1 MISAPAMAAAETPA
15 LRLIEF
21 MDAPLPQLLM
31 PGARYVTDWFCVAP
45 GERYDALVYLIEDH
59 IEPASR
65 VDAHFEQAPA
75 AGRDARIVAGA
86 IFKPL
91 PVRDRGAPVELSD
104 TVAFMA
110 DNLEADCQF
119 VRLAIDVTGDAAG
132 VGGAVLR
139 FGTPQDGVAPRA
151 LAAIASGRAS
161 ARGLSMESRRAIIGS
176 TSRA

>member
-1 MISAPAMAAAETPA
+1 MILKSEPAA
-15 LRLIEF
+15 LCLTEW
-21 MDAPLPQLLM
+21 MDAPLPQLLL
-31 PGARYVTDWFCVAP
+31 PGARYVTDWFRVAP
-45 GERYDALVYLIEDH
+45 GERYDALVYVVEDQVR
-59 IEPASR
+59 PASR
-65 VDAHFEQAPA
+65 VDAHVEQSA
-75 AGRDARIVAGA
+75 DACRVRIVAGA